1 MTALLRLA
9 ASDGWRAAINVALY
23 QAGWFACVLG
33 AANGLPWVGVV
44 AAVAIVVWH
53 LATAPWPGREAA
65 LVGVAIVVGAL
76 FETLVVRAGWARY
89 PTQSLVD
96 GAAPVWMIALW
107 AMFATL
113 LNVALRAFRDR
124 LALAALLGAIG
135 GPLAYYA
142 GARLGAIAFPDMGT
156 ALVAIGIGWAVLAP
170 ALLRLARR
178 LDGFAA
184 ESS

>member
-1 MTALLRLA
+1 LTALLRLA
-9 ASDGWRAAINVALY
+9 ASDGWRAALNVALY

-44 AAVAIVVWH
+44 AAVGIVAWH
-53 LATAPWPGREAA
+53 LATAPRPGPEAA
-65 LVGVAIVVGAL
+65 LIGAALVVGAL

-89 PTQSLVD
+89 PSQSFVD

-107 AMFATL
+107 AMFATM
-113 LNVALRAFRDR
+113 LNVTLRALRDR
-124 LALAALLGAIG
+124 PALAAVLGAIG

-142 GARLGAIAFPDMGT
+142 GARLGAIVFPDLAA

-170 ALLRLARR
+170 ALLWLARR

-184 ESS
+184 APS

>member
-9 ASDGWRAAINVALY
+9 ASDGWRAALNVALY

-33 AANGLPWVGVV
+33 AANGLPWVGGA

-65 LVGVAIVVGAL
+65 LIGAAIVVGAL

-89 PTQSLVD
+89 PTQPLVA
-96 GAAPVWMIALW
+96 GAAPAWMIALW
-107 AMFATL
+107 GLFATM

-142 GARLGAIAFPDMGT
+142 GARLGAVAFPDFAAAMI
-156 ALVAIGIGWAVLAP
+156 AIAAGWAVAAPLLLA
-170 ALLRLARR
+170 LARR
-178 LDGFAA
+178 FDGFAA
-184 ESS
+184 P